1 MPTRHTVNHSF
12 LAVAALALSIFSGCD
27 NGPLVSAVHGK
38 VTLDGK
44 PLSNATLVFTP
55 EKAGRSSLGRTND
68 EGQYKLLFNSDKDG
82 AIVGPTRVRITVAEE
97 YTDSKDRS
105 RMRPELVPTKYNE
118 QSELVVE
125 VEPKDNE
132 INFDLL
138 SK

>member
-1 MPTRHTVNHSF
+1 MPTRRSFIHS
-12 LAVAALALSIFSGCD
+12 LLPVAAVALSLLSGCD
-27 NGPLVSAVHGK
+27 SGPLVSAVHGK

-44 PLSNATLVFTP
+44 PLPNATLVFTP

-68 EGQYKLLFNSDKDG
+68 AGEYKLLFNSDKDG
-82 AIVGPTRVRITVAEE
+82 AIVGTTRVRITVAEE
-97 YTDSKDRS
+97 YTDSRDRS
-105 RMRPELVPTKYNE
+105 RMRPELVPAKYNE